1 MNPLQLLRLP
11 FDQAQEAP
19 TEKMDNASP
28 DDENGEASPNGP
40 PSISK
45 VINMLSGAYN
55 KLNGQIIKAAAAVN
69 IKTEVCDEVREAINL
84 LRGLRNTLCDEATT
98 TLIAMRNEMKELKTS
113 MKEVK
118 EATKAKTT
126 YAQAAT
132 ATPKP
137 ALERR
142 RRDVTLIATS
152 DDTKK
157 NLANSTY
164 RVITSVIQKA
174 INETIQHDEKP
185 KLLGVR
191 KPTNDGTIRIRC
203 ETEEEANM
211 LRDLNWETAV
221 GGLQAR
227 KPKYGIVVHKVD
239 KDHYDIL
246 IQDADE
252 KSIKHVENANNLP
265 IVNIAPLLRRNDNDS
280 IIIFTT
286 DPHAADRCIKQG
298 IYINYRLHNAQ
309 KYTPELQITQ
319 CYNCGEYGHRAA
331 QCKNKHRCGKCGKDN
346 HGTRDCRH
354 SSGKPKCS
362 NCHGN
367 HESWH
372 HECPTRTAERR
383 RLKGLHARGS
393 HYFTF

>member
-1 MNPLQLLRLP
+1 M
-11 FDQAQEAP
+11 DGG
-19 TEKMDNASP
+19 EKNMDNATP
-28 DDENGEASPNGP
+28 DGENGENGEASLNGP

-45 VINMLSGAYN
+45 VINMLNGAYN
-55 KLNGQIIKAAAAVN
+55 KLNGQIVKAAAAVKT
-69 IKTEVCDEVREAINL
+69 KTEVCDEVREAINL
-84 LRGLRNTLCDEATT
+84 LRGLRNTLCDEAITAI
-98 TLIAMRNEMKELKTS
+98 IAMRDEIKEIKTS

-118 EATKAKTT
+118 ETTKAKMT

-132 ATPKP
+132 TTSEKP
-137 ALERR
+137 ALERG

-152 DDTKK
+152 DYTKR
-157 NLANSTY
+157 NLANSTC

-174 INETIQHDEKP
+174 VNDTMQHDEKP

-191 KPTNDGTIRIRC
+191 KPTSDGTVRIRC

-211 LRDLNWETAV
+211 LRDMDWETAV

-227 KPKYGIVVHKVD
+227 KPKHGIVVKKMEKGDYDVLIHDVD
-239 KDHYDIL
+239 EI
-246 IQDADE
+246 
-252 KSIKHVENANNLP
+252 SIKHVEKANSLP
-265 IVNIAPLLRRNDNDS
+265 IVNIAPLLRKDNNDS

-298 IYINYRLHNAQ
+298 IYINYRLFNAQ

-319 CYNCGEYGHRAA
+319 CYNCGKYGHRAA

-346 HGTRDCRH
+346 HEIRDCKHDSEKR
-354 SSGKPKCS
+354 KCS

-367 HESWH
+367 HENWNH
-372 HECPTRTAERR
+372 TCPTRVNERR
-383 RLKGLHARGS
+383 RLKSLRTRS
-393 HYFTF
+393 SPFFTF